1 MVVGFK
7 RVWDSSCPLIWDQ
20 WVDDNGTTW
29 IIQDLPPEDDE
40 KAIKILVENLC
51 PDETLCSL
59 SKISEDPESIKSISN
74 FWRGYLAQRM
84 SLACYEVK
92 DGRKKLVALNVC
104 LVQTQGEE
112 VNDIVEGASFK
123 NLYGA
128 LKVIDDKID
137 AFKSLGMS
145 QLLYALG
152 LVVCR
157 EYRGSKLGARIL
169 AARKP
174 LSLHHGV
181 KGTAT
186 VFTGP
191 ASQVSAARAGFTS
204 IGTVTMKELAENGL
218 NYPNDEKIYVKVMI
232 KRFDE

>member
-29 IIQDLPPEDDE
+29 IIQDLPPEHDE
-40 KAIKILVENLC
+40 EAIKILVENLC
-51 PDETLCSL
+51 PDETLCSF
-59 SKISEDPESIKSISN
+59 SKITEDPVSIRSISD

-112 VNDIVEGASFK
+112 VHDIVEGKGFK
-123 NLYGA
+123 NLYAA
-128 LKVIDDKID
+128 LKVIDEKID
-137 AFKSLGMS
+137 AFKYLGMS
-145 QLLYALG
+145 QVLYALG

-157 EYRGSKLGARIL
+157 EYRGSRLGARIL

-181 KGTAT
+181 KATST

-191 ASQVSAARAGFTS
+191 ASQISATRAGFTT
-204 IGTVTMKELAENGL
+204 IGTVSMKEFFEHGL
-218 NYPNDEKIYVKVMI
+218 NFPNDDNICVKVMV
-232 KRFDE
+232 KRFDD